1 MNSTLTKIMAAW
13 VALGSFLIVTGV
25 TGKFPWLADIFSQAF
40 VDATVTAVGAV
51 VTFYQFVRA
60 IFAAKSADV
69 KILSTGAKFAYFIN
83 PFKIA
88 A

>member
-1 MNSTLTKIMAAW
+1 MNSTIIKISAIW
-13 VALGSFLIVTGV
+13 VAVGSFLMVIGATS
-25 TGKFPWLADIFSQAF
+25 KFPWLAEVFSQTF
-40 VDATVTAVGAV
+40 VDAVILAGGSV

-69 KILSTGAKFAYFIN
+69 KTLSTGSKFAYLVN
-83 PFKIA
+83 PFKLA